1 MRGRSRFAAAW
12 FCQQRRAGDFGG
24 LRRFEL
30 LRGARMGARRIG
42 GLVYV
47 AVQWSGCAHAL
58 VGAIATAVVLVD
70 GNRTPELSCPSDYLI
85 KGDSKFDAIKA
96 ASIIAKEYHD

>member
-1 MRGRSRFAAAW
+1 
-12 FCQQRRAGDFGG
+12 
-24 LRRFEL
+24 
-30 LRGARMGARRIG
+30 MGARRIG

-70 GNRTPELSCPSDYLI
+70 GNHRGMFWLLCERWVV
-85 KGDSKFDAIKA
+85 
-96 ASIIAKEYHD
+96 